1 MEILNNGVQSIT
13 LESYSIERE
22 ASGQPVTIRAELQI
36 STPTMTPETMR
47 IRVKF
52 QQDFVFRNE
61 ADLGQKL
68 LELLKIR
75 F

>member
-1 MEILNNGVQSIT
+1 VEILKTDVQSIT

-22 ASGQPVTIRAELQI
+22 ASGEPVTIRAELQI

-47 IRVKF
+47 IRVRF
-52 QQDFVFRNE
+52 HHDFLFRNE
-61 ADLGQKL
+61 ADLGQRL
-68 LELLKIR
+68 LELLRIR